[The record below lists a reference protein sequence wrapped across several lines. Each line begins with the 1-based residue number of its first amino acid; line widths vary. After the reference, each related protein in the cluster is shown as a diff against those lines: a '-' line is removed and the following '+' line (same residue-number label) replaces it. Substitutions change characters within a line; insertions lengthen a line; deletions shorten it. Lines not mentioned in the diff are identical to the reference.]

1 MSTGTAHKLHALN
14 SIFQDHLRQA
24 VRPALEYLTGVD
36 RRSGYHI
43 IHVDIPHLVVAM
55 LDAVRH
61 RGSLAE
67 GPKQSTALYRLVDHF
82 VRSQDCFRTRHPPPE
97 ESSTSA
103 VDHRV
108 LARFSNAPEIKSS
121 SIEFQTFRD
130 FILFDDFDATPM
142 VGKNYSLRP
151 RYYSPCEA
159 DTLLIASRKVQ
170 YSTDCGWLRYDLLKE
185 AFVGAVPTQFAQLSK
200 FELHSCIGLVRGV
213 DITVTATISM
223 PYFDDACLE
232 RVIRTRVTI
241 LAGYPPKTV
250 DFTAATGIDS
260 LKQPVYLDEKLVQEL
275 PSMMLKHDATVQPA
289 PSTSDTPPPSVCSD
303 SETSQRPKFTNRFAV
318 LDGCYDMDRWWASSS
333 ERSVSRT
340 SDPETHSTWGC
351 IRRKGNRA
359 QTQPELPTR
368 LAMSRECPAP
378 LNNQNLFGAEC
389 YGALPAECAHSVA
402 FDENEDP
409 RDIQE
414 MRNQLM
420 GFF

>member
-1 MSTGTAHKLHALN
+1 MSTGTAHELQDLN
-14 SIFQDHLRQA
+14 TIFQDHLRQA

-36 RRSGYHI
+36 RHADYHI

-55 LDAVRH
+55 LDTVRH

-67 GPKQSTALYRLVDHF
+67 WPKPSAALYRLVDRF
-82 VRSQDCFRTRHPPPE
+82 VRSQDCFRTRNPLPE
-97 ESSTSA
+97 EIPTAA

-108 LARFSNAPEIKSS
+108 SARFSKAPEIMSS
-121 SIEFQTFRD
+121 SMEFQKFRD
-130 FILFDDFDATPM
+130 FILFDAFDATPM

-159 DTLLIASRKVQ
+159 DPLLMAVRTVR

-185 AFVGAVPTQFAQLSK
+185 SFVGAVPTQFAQLSK
-200 FELHSCIGLVRGV
+200 FELHSGVGLVRGV
-213 DITVTATISM
+213 EITITATITL
-223 PYFDDACLE
+223 PYFDDAYLE

-250 DFTAATGIDS
+250 DFTAATTIAS
-260 LKQPVYLDEKLVQEL
+260 LTTPIQLDERLVQQL
-275 PSMMLKHDATVQPA
+275 PDNSHKHKVTVQPA
-289 PSTSDTPPPSVCSD
+289 PSTCDTPAPSIRST
-303 SETSQRPKFTNRFAV
+303 SESSELPNFTNRFAL
-318 LDGCYDMDRWWASSS
+318 LDGCHDMDCWWSNLS
-333 ERSVSRT
+333 ERSFSRA
-340 SDPETHSTWGC
+340 SDKTHSTWEC
-351 IRRKGNRA
+351 IRRKENRS
-359 QTQPELPTR
+359 QSQPELPSKM
-368 LAMSRECPAP
+368 AMSRECPAP
-378 LNNQNLFGAEC
+378 LVGGDPLKAEC
-389 YGALPAECAHSVA
+389 FGALPAEYAHAVA